1 MPHIGDPAIT
11 LPFDLRLIGTA
22 SLEVV
27 VADELHVAAVCAFA
41 AFMTGLSLRRNGG
54 AEENRQ
60 RHKCQIPSLH
70 SQLLE

>member
-27 VADELHVAAVCAFA
+27 VADELHVAAVYT
-41 AFMTGLSLRRNGG
+41 FMTRLSLRRNGG